1 MKGFPESDTDSID
14 NCSTKNSG
22 CSNSPTKSPGSVSD
36 EAEPGIGCRKHQI
49 LSGIW
54 PPALSIFGH
63 SSGSSK
69 RSECKSCSTN
79 SSSSSSPRKKL
90 ASGKNYYE
98 GWRAVVRRVMM
109 NGGSM
114 RRILGFSRTVISNST
129 SDIWLLGV
137 CYHVAQEGDDSS
149 NPTQSEGFAAFV
161 DDFSSRILITYRKG
175 FSPIGDSKYSSDVN
189 WGCMLRSSQMLV
201 AQAIH
206 VFLFFIFMDLSE
218 YFTSC
223 VIIHEYNVQAFLVH
237 KLGRSWRK
245 SPDKPLDET
254 YLKILHLFGDAEDS
268 PFSIHNLLQ
277 EGSAYGLAAG
287 SWVGP
292 YAMCR
297 TWESLM
303 RNKKESDGG
312 ALSSIMALYVVSG
325 DEDGERG
332 GAPVLCIEDISRYC
346 SEFHQAQVD
355 WAPVLLMVPL
365 VLGLEKV
372 NPRYLPLLCATF
384 QFPQSLGILG
394 GRPGASTY
402 IIGVQDDKAFYLD
415 PHEVQQVVNLK
426 KDDVDADTS
435 SYHCNVLRHIAL
447 DSLDSS
453 LAFGF
458 YCRDK
463 SDFDDFCVRATN
475 LVDQS
480 KGAPLFTIAETRRT
494 PRPGNNATEVQDC
507 DLGHGLP
514 TGESENSGQEDDWE
528 LL

>member
-1 MKGFPESDTDSID
+1 MKGFPESDTDPIANS
-14 NCSTKNSG
+14 SRKNLS
-22 CSNSPTKSPGSVSD
+22 CTNSAKNSPGSVSG
-36 EAEPGIGCRKHQI
+36 EAEPGIGCSKHQKSAA
-49 LSGIW
+49 LWSGIW
-54 PPALSIFGH
+54 PPGISIFGY
-63 SSGSSK
+63 SSGSPK
-69 RSECKSCSTN
+69 KSECRNCSSIRRKS
-79 SSSSSSPRKKL
+79 

-98 GWRAVVRRVMM
+98 GWRAAVRRVVM

-114 RRILGFSRTVISNST
+114 RRILGFSRTNISNSN

-137 CYHVAQEGDDSS
+137 CYHVAQEGEDSS

-161 DDFSSRILITYRKG
+161 EDFSSRILITYRKG

-201 AQAIH
+201 AQA
-206 VFLFFIFMDLSE
+206 
-218 YFTSC
+218 
-223 VIIHEYNVQAFLVH
+223 FLVH

-245 SPDKPLDET
+245 SSNKPLDES
-254 YLKILHLFGDAEDS
+254 YMEILHLFGDAEDS

-277 EGSAYGLAAG
+277 AGSAYGLAVG

-303 RNKKESDGG
+303 RNKREETDSGV
-312 ALSSIMALYVVSG
+312 LSSMMPLYVVSG

-346 SEFHQAQVD
+346 SEFNRAQTD
-355 WAPVLLMVPL
+355 WAPILLIVPL

-372 NPRYLPLLCATF
+372 NPRYLPLLCATLK
-384 QFPQSLGILG
+384 FPQSLGILG

-402 IIGVQDDKAFYLD
+402 IVGVQDDKAFYLD
-415 PHEVQQVVNLK
+415 PHEVQQVANIK
-426 KDDVDADTS
+426 RDSVDADTS
-435 SYHCNVLRHIAL
+435 SYHCNVVRHIAL
-447 DSLDSS
+447 DSIDSS
-453 LAFGF
+453 LAIGF

-463 SDFDDFCVRATN
+463 SDFDDFCVRAIK
-475 LVDQS
+475 LIDQS
-480 KGAPLFTIAETRRT
+480 NGAPLFTIAESRSS
-494 PRPGNNATEVQDC
+494 PRPGSNRTALRDNTTETQDC
-507 DLGHGLP
+507 DLVHGLV
-514 TGESENSGQEDDWE
+514 ESENSGQEDDWQ

>member
-201 AQAIH
+201 A
-206 VFLFFIFMDLSE
+206 
-218 YFTSC
+218 
-223 VIIHEYNVQAFLVH
+223 QAFLVH

>member
-1 MKGFPESDTDSID
+1 MKGFLESGTDSID
-14 NCSTKNSG
+14 NCSTKNS
-22 CSNSPTKSPGSVSD
+22 SSTNSPTKSPGSVSG
-36 EAEPGIGCRKHQI
+36 EAEPGIGCRKHQKSAAL

-54 PPALSIFGH
+54 PPALSIFGN
-63 SSGSSK
+63 SSGSPK
-69 RSECKSCSTN
+69 RSECKGYSTN
-79 SSSSSSPRKKL
+79 SSSSTRKKL

-98 GWRAVVRRVMM
+98 SWRAAVRRVMM

-114 RRILGFSRTVISNST
+114 RRILGFSRTVISNSN

-137 CYHVAQEGDDSS
+137 CYHVAQEGEDSS

-201 AQAIH
+201 AQA
-206 VFLFFIFMDLSE
+206 
-218 YFTSC
+218 
-223 VIIHEYNVQAFLVH
+223 FLVH

-245 SPDKPLDET
+245 SPDKPLDES

-303 RNKKESDGG
+303 RNKEESDGG
-312 ALSSIMALYVVSG
+312 VLSSMMALYVVSG

-332 GAPVLCIEDISRYC
+332 GAPALCIEDISSYC
-346 SEFHQAQVD
+346 SEFRQAQVD
-355 WAPVLLMVPL
+355 WPPILLMVPL

-402 IIGVQDDKAFYLD
+402 IIGVQDDKSFYLD
-415 PHEVQQVVNLK
+415 PHEVQQVVNMK

-453 LAFGF
+453 LAIGF

-463 SDFDDFCVRATN
+463 NDFDDFCVRATK

-480 KGAPLFTIAETRRT
+480 NGAPLFTIAETRRS
-494 PRPGNNATEVQDC
+494 PRPGNTTEVQDY